1 MNKVALLFSLL
12 FLCAFPPLSAHPEL
26 LAQIIQD
33 LENDPENIPLL
44 MEKAQTLIDMEI
56 YDEAE
61 ETLIFIEQLQPEVSA
76 ESTYLHILL
85 HFSRDEKE
93 RAYKMSERG
102 IKAFPNSSLLW
113 DMRGQ
118 MFSEDE
124 RVSEAIEAFSKS
136 LKLNEEATTGYYM
149 RLAGLILERD
159 AEGDPEKALGVIQ
172 EGLTKLGPNSGLLQF
187 RIRLNRDLENFDAAL
202 GDIDKLEEQFGFQM
216 NFITDRAKILTL
228 AGRTEEAIKAYDEG
242 IGHINADPANAE
254 KKYMQR
260 MKGNLEE
267 AKAELQPTMAERE

>member
-1 MNKVALLFSLL
+1 MKKVALLFSLL
-12 FLCAFPPLSAHPEL
+12 FLCAVSQLSAHPEL
-26 LAQIIQD
+26 LAQIIED

-61 ETLIFIEQLQPEVSA
+61 ETLTFIKQLQPEVSA
-76 ESTYLHILL
+76 ESTYLYVLL
-85 HFSRDEKE
+85 HFSRDEKKK
-93 RAYKMSERG
+93 AYEMSEQG
-102 IKAFPNSSLLW
+102 LKEFPNSYLLW

-124 RVSEAIEAFSKS
+124 KVSEAIEAFSKS
-136 LKLNEEATTGYYM
+136 LTLNEEASTGYYM
-149 RLAGLILERD
+149 RLAGLILKRD
-159 AEGDPEKALGVIQ
+159 AEGDPEKALEVIQ
-172 EGLTKLGPNSGLLQF
+172 DALTKLGPNSGLLQF

-228 AGRTEEAIKAYDEG
+228 AGRTDEAINAYDEA
-242 IGHINADPANAE
+242 IDHINADPANAE

-260 MKGNLEE
+260 MKGNLEA
-267 AKAELQPTMAERE
+267 AKAELQPTVAGKE